1 MFANVPQIPQP
12 VLWNR
17 YDAFLNEDEKNNN
30 TGGGPLSTLNGR
42 KCILAEVLFSKQ
54 YIETLL

>member
-30 TGGGPLSTLNGR
+30 TGGGPLSTLNG
-42 KCILAEVLFSKQ
+42 KEVYFS
-54 YIETLL
+54 